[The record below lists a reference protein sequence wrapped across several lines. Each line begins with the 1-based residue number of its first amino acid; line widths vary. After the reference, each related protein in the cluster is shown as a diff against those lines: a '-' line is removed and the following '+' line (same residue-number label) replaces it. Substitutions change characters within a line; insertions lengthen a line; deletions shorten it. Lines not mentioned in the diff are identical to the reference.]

1 MGGAE
6 DQDFLQRWSSEY
18 VATTWD
24 QLPASALNI
33 NRSSIGRECFKNL
46 FSVNERWASL
56 ARGPIRLFISCK
68 VSRASR
74 MGPSLAWLG
83 GASEFCGTTSFLE
96 YLEHKN
102 ELGVSSRAKTGDNLQ
117 LETDQEEFFCCVISV
132 SGSAGVK
139 MPSENKDG
147 RCWWKLSSIEPG
159 WMVLIDGGRPLG
171 NGLSRV

>member
-1 MGGAE
+1 M
-6 DQDFLQRWSSEY
+6 
-18 VATTWD
+18 
-24 QLPASALNI
+24 
-33 NRSSIGRECFKNL
+33 
-46 FSVNERWASL
+46 
-56 ARGPIRLFISCK
+56 
-68 VSRASR
+68 
-74 MGPSLAWLG
+74 G

-147 RCWWKLSSIEPG
+147 RCWWKLSCIVSG
-159 WMVLIDGGRPLG
+159 WMVLRFFSLYSGNARSRQLSSQVPLPTTLYREG
-171 NGLSRV
+171 EKSYQHCNSTMPMAVIEPGPPAQQARALSITPLPPG